1 MKNKLIV
8 SILMLFIGMD
18 AAFSQEDTRPRPF
31 ELGVFASPALS
42 WLHSATDGYNNKGVT
57 FSGAYGINL
66 DINMFQ
72 ATSNYFFRTGVNIRH
87 MGGKLTYSEQEFK
100 IDSTITISGSKDVL
114 NKFNMIYISVP
125 TALKLQTNPLAD
137 KYIIYS
143 VFGLDNSFCVS
154 SSQQKT
160 EDGKTPENS
169 NKNNKE
175 YTFPV
180 REALILSIGGEYVI
194 NNNTRFTVGVMFNNG
209 FTNLFNKKFVSKKLN
224 SETNT
229 IEEKRVEAYNRT
241 IELQVG
247 LIF

>member
-8 SILMLFIGMD
+8 SILMLFIGMS
-18 AAFSQEDTRPRPF
+18 AAFSQSDTRPRPF
-31 ELGVFASPALS
+31 ELGVFGSPALN
-42 WLHSATDGYNNKGVT
+42 WFKSATDGYNNKGVA

-72 ATSNYFFRTGVNIRH
+72 ATSNYYFRTGINIRH
-87 MGGKLTYSEQEFK
+87 LGGKLTYSEPRYAVDSSVI
-100 IDSTITISGSKDVL
+100 IDNVES
-114 NKFNMIYISVP
+114 KFNMVYISVP

-143 VFGLDNSFCVS
+143 VFGLDNSFCIS
-154 SSQQKT
+154 SSHQKKVGET
-160 EDGKTPENS
+160 TGNPKDNM
-169 NKNNKE
+169 KN
-175 YTFPV
+175 TFRI

-194 NNNTRFTVGVMFNNG
+194 NNNTRVTLGVMFNNG
-209 FTNLFNKKFVSKKLN
+209 FTNLFNKNFYDA
-224 SETNT
+224 SEYFNKNVK
-229 IEEKRVEAYNRT
+229 ERVNAYNRT

>member
-1 MKNKLIV
+1 MKNRLIV
-8 SILMLFIGMD
+8 SILMLFVGMS
-18 AAFSQEDTRPRPF
+18 AAFSQGDARPRPF

-42 WLHSATDGYNNKGVT
+42 WLHPTTDGYNNKGVV
-57 FSGAYGINL
+57 FSGSYGINL

-87 MGGKLTYSEQEFK
+87 MGGKLTYSEQDLK
-100 IDSTITISGSKDVL
+100 IDSTISIVGSKDVL

-154 SSQQKT
+154 ATKQKT
-160 EDGKTPENS
+160 EDGKTPEND

-175 YTFPV
+175 YTFPI
-180 REALILSIGGEYVI
+180 REALILSARLQPADPPCLYTMYRQ
-194 NNNTRFTVGVMFNNG
+194 NHANPS
-209 FTNLFNKKFVSKKLN
+209 KQHSSPDDSAKVSCN
-224 SETNT
+224 S
-229 IEEKRVEAYNRT
+229 
-241 IELQVG
+241 LSLSPQVQHA
-247 LIF
+247 

>member
-8 SILMLFIGMD
+8 SILMLFASLS
-18 AAFSQEDTRPRPF
+18 AAIAQQEMRPRPF
-31 ELGVFASPALS
+31 ELGVFGSPALS
-42 WLHSATDGYNNKGVT
+42 WFKSATDGYNNKGVA

-72 ATSNYFFRTGVNIRH
+72 ATSNYYFRTGVNIRH
-87 MGGKLTYSEQEFK
+87 LGGKLIYSEFV
-100 IDSTITISGSKDVL
+100 DSTTITPIESK
-114 NKFNMIYISVP
+114 FRMAYISIP

-143 VFGLDNSFCVS
+143 VFGLDNSFCFS
-154 SSQQKT
+154 ASHQKKEGET
-160 EDGKTPENS
+160 TGNPKD
-169 NKNNKE
+169 NKDNI
-175 YTFPV
+175 FRF

-194 NNNTRFTVGVMFNNG
+194 NNNTRLTVGVMFNNG
-209 FTNLFNKKFVSKKLN
+209 FTNLFNKNFY
-224 SETNT
+224 NT
-229 IEEKRVEAYNRT
+229 VVYNPFKTIDQGNKERVEAYNRT